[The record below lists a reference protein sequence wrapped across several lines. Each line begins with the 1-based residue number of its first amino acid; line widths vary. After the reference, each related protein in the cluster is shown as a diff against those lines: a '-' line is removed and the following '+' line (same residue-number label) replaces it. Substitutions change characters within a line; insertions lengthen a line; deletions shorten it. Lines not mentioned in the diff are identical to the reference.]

1 MPTKRNHG
9 GNQQE
14 YVPAGNGDASGEYAD
29 NATGSN
35 IHFKTFKKPENDI
48 NFNIK
53 IDRTKKDKTGN
64 ITTIEDNYNFI
75 SENSTFTKSI
85 KQKVK
90 SILEK
95 ADKESIDIL
104 NHAYNNI
111 EFKIKFR
118 IGDGVY
124 SRFREYLK
132 TDKQD
137 FEENGKYGIQ
147 GATWFHENGH
157 LVDNVLSGNPTEWL
171 SSTYKN
177 EEGKTLN
184 DIATEELL
192 DIYSKGKK
200 EITDIKQKYIDNAL
214 NKFDN
219 KRYEELYNKRF
230 NNSLDQKKNELY
242 QLFYDK
248 KISYEEFRNRKNAL
262 SDIQF
267 LSEEERA
274 EYEDLRKQKTS
285 LERDAVNKFYTEY
298 ATISDLY
305 SSEDGTGFGLR
316 HSLHYYGKNSKLRG
330 IELFAN
336 LFSDKAINKKAYET
350 TKKFFPKSVKMFEEI
365 IEKYGK

>member
-1 MPTKRNHG
+1 MPTKPNHSG
-9 GNQQE
+9 QQQE

-35 IHFKTFKKPENDI
+35 VHFKSFKKPKKDSV
-48 NFNIK
+48 NIK
-53 IDRTKKDKTGN
+53 IDDNKSNERQNLKTV
-64 ITTIEDNYNFI
+64 EDNYNFV
-75 SENSTFTKSI
+75 EKNCTFNKSI
-85 KQKVK
+85 KTKLK
-90 SILEK
+90 
-95 ADKESIDIL
+95 DIL
-104 NHAYNNI
+104 NNADKDSVELLNNAYNNI

-118 IGDGVY
+118 IGDSEY

-184 DIATEELL
+184 DIATEELR

-230 NNSLDQKKNELY
+230 NNSLDQKKSELY

-274 EYEDLRKQKTS
+274 EYEDLRKQKIS

-316 HSLHYYGKNSKLRG
+316 HSLHYYGKNSNLRG

-336 LFSDKAINKKAYET
+336 LFSDKAINKKGYET

>member
-14 YVPAGNGDASGEYAD
+14 YIPAGNGDASGEYAD

-35 IHFKTFKKPENDI
+35 VHFKSFKKPKKDSV
-48 NFNIK
+48 NIK
-53 IDRTKKDKTGN
+53 IDDNKSNERQNLKTV
-64 ITTIEDNYNFI
+64 EDNYNFV
-75 SENSTFTKSI
+75 EKNCTFNKSI
-85 KQKVK
+85 KTKLK
-90 SILEK
+90 
-95 ADKESIDIL
+95 DIL
-104 NHAYNNI
+104 NNADKDSVELLNNAYNNI

-118 IGDGVY
+118 IGDSEY

-230 NNSLDQKKNELY
+230 NNSLDQKKSELY

-305 SSEDGTGFGLR
+305 SSEDGTGFGLK

-365 IEKYGK
+365 IEKYEK

>member
-1 MPTKRNHG
+1 MPTKPNHSG
-9 GNQQE
+9 QQQE

-35 IHFKTFKKPENDI
+35 VHFKSFKKPEKDSV
-48 NFNIK
+48 NIK
-53 IDRTKKDKTGN
+53 IDDNKSNERQNLK
-64 ITTIEDNYNFI
+64 TIEDNYNFV
-75 SENSTFTKSI
+75 EKNCTFNKSI
-85 KQKVK
+85 KTKLK
-90 SILEK
+90 
-95 ADKESIDIL
+95 DIL
-104 NHAYNNI
+104 NNADKDSVELLNNAYNKLDY
-111 EFKIKFR
+111 KIKFR
-118 IGDGVY
+118 IGSG
-124 SRFREYLK
+124 EYARYKEHLK

-230 NNSLDQKKNELY
+230 NNSLDKKKNELY

-305 SSEDGTGFGLR
+305 SSEDGTGFGLK
-316 HSLHYYGKNSKLRG
+316 HSLHYYGKNSKMRG

-336 LFSDKAINKKAYET
+336 LFSDKAINKKGYET